1 MLKIF
6 YLLFTFCVFST
17 THAQKTDSLRLVVAL
32 EADTDEIERSYGYW
46 TSRAAMEV
54 KVKMFGFVGTKE
66 KHLYKTFTMNYNVG
80 EEAWVC
86 NLPKGYFELN
96 VHSFGFTDIVYPM
109 RLKEDHREEFRLKV
123 DSTLYTYNQRKK
135 YPYIA
140 GSLRF
145 NETIFVQFASGDFAE
160 NRAFLHEALNVEG
173 WESLNV
179 IRSHKV
185 KGANAFLVTL
195 DIAVETPLNQILY
208 DKVTE
213 KPEVERALQIGPY
226 VTKAIELYQEN
237 PNVLFADP
245 TFLGQTSKTLLQSV
259 KFTQSEELEQKILV
273 LMQENTTVLD
283 KINYIIDK
291 TTPEENSTD
300 Q

>member
-1 MLKIF
+1 M
-6 YLLFTFCVFST
+6 
-17 THAQKTDSLRLVVAL
+17 
-32 EADTDEIERSYGYW
+32 
-46 TSRAAMEV
+46 
-54 KVKMFGFVGTKE
+54 
-66 KHLYKTFTMNYNVG
+66 
-80 EEAWVC
+80 
-86 NLPKGYFELN
+86 
-96 VHSFGFTDIVYPM
+96 
-109 RLKEDHREEFRLKV
+109 
-123 DSTLYTYNQRKK
+123 
-135 YPYIA
+135 
-140 GSLRF
+140 
-145 NETIFVQFASGDFAE
+145 
-160 NRAFLHEALNVEG
+160 NVEG
-173 WESLNV
+173 WENLNV

-185 KGANAFLVTL
+185 KGANAFLLTL

-273 LMQENTTVLD
+273 LMQENTAVLD

-291 TTPEENSTD
+291 TTPEENSRD